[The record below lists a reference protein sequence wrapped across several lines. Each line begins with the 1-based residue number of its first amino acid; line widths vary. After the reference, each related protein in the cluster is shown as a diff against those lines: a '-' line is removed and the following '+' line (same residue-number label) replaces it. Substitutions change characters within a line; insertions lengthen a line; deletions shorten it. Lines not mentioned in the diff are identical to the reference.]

1 MNWYKS
7 SESPP
12 NKRRSEI
19 LKRLQLLKK
28 QEKEVEKQR
37 NTGDL
42 LAYRNSIG
50 KIKREQGNLLD
61 DLDVMEKL
69 NPQLRLF

>member
-1 MNWYKS
+1 MNWYKIS
-7 SESPP
+7 DAPP

-61 DLDVMEKL
+61 ELDVMEKL